1 MSSGA
6 LLIFEEYMEKESS
19 LFEDL
24 KTGLVEAIAYKKGQ
38 ATATARTVNI
48 RTIKKDSA
56 VTTEQE
62 HPMSDQG
69 V

>member
-1 MSSGA
+1 
-6 LLIFEEYMEKESS
+6 MEKESS

-38 ATATARTVNI
+38 GTATARHVKNG
-48 RTIKKDSA
+48 TIKKEPA

-62 HPMSDQG
+62 QTM
-69 V
+69 